1 MLTSYPS
8 TGPDSSRSSP
18 LPCGTPST
26 TSTSTTSA
34 NSLPAM
40 RSAQFAPTF
49 PAPTTVTFFRMNFQG
64 RATRVAL
71 SSEALQLTLL
81 RFEWGQAGLQAAHPS
96 QPAVVVFGFAA
107 HVLHNLGMRN
117 NQEALSFQSLNHGS
131 GHFFGRDRVVQQE
144 RSAAEFGAFQHARPH
159 PHGTKRRDLDPLIAI
174 GDAEPFGQAERGM
187 FGDGIGR

>member
-1 MLTSYPS
+1 MPTSYPS

-71 SSEALQLTLL
+71 SSEALQPALL
-81 RFEWGQAGLQAAHPS
+81 RFEWGHAGLQAAHPCE
-96 QPAVVVFGFAA
+96 PAVVVVGFAA
-107 HVLHNLGMRN
+107 HVLQNLGVRH
-117 NQEALSFQSLNHGS
+117 NQEPLSLQPLNHS
-131 GHFFGRDRVVQQE
+131 FGHFFGLDRVVQQE

-159 PHGTKRRDLDPLIAI
+159 AHGTKR
-174 GDAEPFGQAERGM
+174 
-187 FGDGIGR
+187 